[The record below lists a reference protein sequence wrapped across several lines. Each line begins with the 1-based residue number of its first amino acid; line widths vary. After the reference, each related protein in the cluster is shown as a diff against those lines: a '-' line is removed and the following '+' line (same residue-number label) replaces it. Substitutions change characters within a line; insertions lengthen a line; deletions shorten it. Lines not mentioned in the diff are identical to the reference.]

1 MEMLRHGLAL
11 GAAMLVTGAFGL
23 SALDT
28 SALAVTPIGSGTAV
42 TSSDI
47 QLAATVVK
55 KKKVIKKDGKRK
67 VIYSRSRHGPR
78 YRVKRPGYSYYYGGY
93 YYAQPWW
100 TPGIN
105 LCIGC

>member
-1 MEMLRHGLAL
+1 MLRHGLAL

-28 SALAVTPIGSGTAV
+28 SALAVTPVGSGGAL

-55 KKKVIKKDGKRK
+55 KKVIKKKGDTKKK
-67 VIYSRSRHGPR
+67 VWIYSRAKHGPR
-78 YRVKRPGYSYYYGGY
+78 FRVKRPGYTYYYGGY
-93 YYAQPWW
+93 YYARPWW

>member
-1 MEMLRHGLAL
+1 MLRHGFAL

-28 SALAVTPIGSGTAV
+28 SALAVTPIGSGAAAN
-42 TSSDI
+42 SSDI

-55 KKKVIKKDGKRK
+55 KKVIKKKDGKRK

-78 YRVKRPGYSYYYGGY
+78 YRVKRPGYTYYYGGY
-93 YYAQPWW
+93 YYARPWW

>member
-1 MEMLRHGLAL
+1 MLKHGFAM
-11 GAAMLVTGAFGL
+11 GAAMLITGAFGL

-28 SALAVTPIGSGTAV
+28 SAQAVTPIGTGPAL

-55 KKKVIKKDGKRK
+55 KRVIKKGGKKRVFVYNRAK
-67 VIYSRSRHGPR
+67 YGPR
-78 YRVKRPGYSYYYGGY
+78 FRVKRPGYTYYYGGY
-93 YYAQPWW
+93 YYSRPWW